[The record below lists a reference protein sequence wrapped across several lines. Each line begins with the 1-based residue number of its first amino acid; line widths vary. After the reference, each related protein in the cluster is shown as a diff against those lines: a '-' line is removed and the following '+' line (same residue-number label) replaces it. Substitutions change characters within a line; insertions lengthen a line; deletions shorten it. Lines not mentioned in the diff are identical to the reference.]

1 MGAVQKLAT
10 VVIVGLVALA
20 TLLVVYLA
28 NEGNRRD
35 AEAQD
40 QEDVAVERAIDTY
53 VANCIVCHGP
63 AGEGLSAPDSP
74 GTSRIGYPLGG
85 QTDLGMLQQKAN
97 QTTDPVK
104 WEERRQILW
113 MALQY
118 GRNGVMPAWG
128 RGGGGQ
134 LNDEQIDEL
143 ISMIHTVDWDR
154 VYNASIEASGGYPTP
169 GPAPATAK
177 GSGSA
182 AKPTPA
188 AGANPAGSAAA
199 PPITIAA
206 ADIKFEPK
214 QAEIPANSDV
224 TVNLPNNGALPHNF
238 SIDALHISVD
248 LAAGEKDAS
257 TTINAAPGTYEYYC
271 NVPGHKE
278 AGMVG
283 TLTVKPGAGGAAASP
298 AAGVASP
305 LAGTPAAS
313 KSASPPAPSGGQTAG
328 AAQPVTVTA
337 ADIKFE
343 PKHVEIPAG
352 TDVTVA
358 LPNEGAL
365 PHNFSIDELKI
376 KVDLPAG
383 EKDAKTTINA
393 PAGTY
398 EYYCD
403 VPGHKEAGMVGTLT
417 VK

>member
-35 AEAQD
+35 AEAQE

-53 VANCIVCHGP
+53 VTNCVVCHGP
-63 AGEGLSAPDSP
+63 AGEGYSAPDSP
-74 GTSRIGYPLGG
+74 GTSRIGFPLGG
-85 QTDLGMLQQKAN
+85 QTEAGQKAQALN
-97 QTTDPVK
+97 QTDDPVK
-104 WEERRQILW
+104 WDERKQILW

-118 GRNGVMPAWG
+118 GRNNVMPAWG

-143 ISMIHTVDWDR
+143 ITMIHTVDWDR
-154 VYNASIEASGGYPTP
+154 VYNAAVAADGGYPTP
-169 GPAPATAK
+169 GPAPAKA
-177 GSGSA
+177 GASA
-182 AKPTPA
+182 AQPTPA
-188 AGANPAGSAAA
+188 AGGGEAAA
-199 PPITIAA
+199 PITIVAE
-206 ADIKFEPK
+206 DIKFEPAK
-214 QAEIPANSDV
+214 AEIPANTDV
-224 TVNLPNNGALPHNF
+224 TVKLPNNGASPHNF
-238 SIDALHISVD
+238 SIDALKISVD
-248 LAAGEKDAS
+248 LPAGEQDAT
-257 TTINAAPGTYEYYC
+257 TTINAAPGSYEYYC

-283 TLTVKPGAGGAAASP
+283 TLTVKPAASGGAAASP
-298 AAGVASP
+298 AATGSSAAGTPVASP
-305 LAGTPAAS
+305 AAGAEAPSVGQPAA
-313 KSASPPAPSGGQTAG
+313 
-328 AAQPVTVTA
+328 AAQPVTITA
-337 ADIKFE
+337 VDIAFE
-343 PKHVEIPAG
+343 PKQVEIPAG

-358 LPNEGAL
+358 LPNEGAA

-376 KVDLPAG
+376 KVDLPSG